1 MFVSLQFKLELKKED
16 KEKLIRLMRK
26 QSSAIRVAYNM
37 LKELEKEKTKN
48 PHAQIYHRLRQLFP
62 ELPTKYI
69 DSAIYKA
76 KQYPTDKPVVFGSK
90 KLFEKL
96 CKNHLT
102 GKTREELKKQWRE
115 LRQGTLISIGSR
127 HEAVKGN
134 LLLRFMELDGK
145 LHLRI
150 TTGNR
155 EFIYAKVLREPSN
168 SKDKWLTFMAMLLE
182 SWQTQNYF
190 AYTVEL
196 KLRDGE
202 TYGSVSFELPT
213 PEVKYT
219 KENGVIAIDT
229 NASPIH
235 LAIAE
240 VSKTGELLSYQTI
253 SLHHLLGLSQNSKD
267 HQEWIL
273 AHQLLDLAIQKGKAI
288 AVENLKKLKKGMRG
302 DGKATLRKRLHQW
315 NAKKFLQKLKRVAML
330 KGVEVIEVNP
340 AYTSVIG
347 MLKYAPQLSID
358 KDIAG
363 AYVIGRRALGFKED
377 TPENYEKL
385 LKDRTYLEFALKR
398 YEEREKELRELL
410 EKETNQ
416 YKRNALKSELR
427 SVENSKKLLTHLV
440 QSLQSESSSCEGTY
454 GRNPE
459 QGRVTKTT
467 LQSAWQVLKVAL
479 LFPILGKVLPRDLS
493 PLKPVLV
500 EGVWD
505 RVRSRLVPLE
515 AGGTVPT
522 RDFQNSLKDDKAQV
536 SKRARAFL
544 SLSMPS
550 FIISSE
556 RQ

>member
-1 MFVSLQFKLELKKED
+1 MFVSLQFKLELKRED
-16 KEKLIRLMRK
+16 KEKLIKFMRK

-76 KQYPTDKPVVFGSK
+76 KQYPTDRLVVFGGK
-90 KLFEKL
+90 RLFEKL
-96 CKNHLT
+96 CKNHLA
-102 GKTREELKKQWRE
+102 GKVRERLKKQWRE
-115 LRQGTLISIGSR
+115 LRQGTLISIGSK
-127 HEAVKGN
+127 ADKGN
-134 LLLRFMELDGK
+134 RLTRFEDLNGQ

-182 SWQTQNYF
+182 SWQTKNYF
-190 AYTVEL
+190 AYTIEL

-202 TYGSVSFELPT
+202 VYGSVSFELPT

-273 AHQLLDLAIQKGKAI
+273 AHQIVDLATEKGKAI
-288 AVENLKKLKKGMRG
+288 AIENLKKLKKGMRG
-302 DGKATLRKRLHQW
+302 DGKAELRKRLHQW

-330 KGVEVIEVNP
+330 KGVEVVEVHP
-340 AYTSVIG
+340 AYTSIIG
-347 MLKYAPQLSID
+347 MLKYAPQLNID

-363 AYVIGRRALGFKED
+363 AYVIGRRALGFRED
-377 TPENYEKL
+377 MPENYERL
-385 LKDRTYLEFALKR
+385 LKDKVYLEFALKR
-398 YEEREKELRELL
+398 YEEREKELTELI
-410 EKETNQ
+410 EKEGNQ
-416 YKRNALKSELR
+416 YKRNALESEAKT
-427 SVENSKKLLTHLV
+427 VKNAKELLTHLI
-440 QSLQSESSSCEGTY
+440 QSFQSEPSSCEGAN
-454 GRNPE
+454 GRNPK
-459 QGRVTKTT
+459 QGETKKVS
-467 LQSAWQVLKVAL
+467 QVAWQVLKVAL

-505 RVRSRLVPLE
+505 RVRNRLAPLE
-515 AGGTVPT
+515 VGGAS
-522 RDFQNSLKDDKAQV
+522 R
-536 SKRARAFL
+536 
-544 SLSMPS
+544 
-550 FIISSE
+550 
-556 RQ
+556 

>member
-16 KEKLIRLMRK
+16 KEKLIKLMRK

-37 LKELEKEKTKN
+37 LRELEKGKTKN
-48 PHAQIYHRLRQLFP
+48 SHAQIYQRLRQLFP

-76 KQYPTDKPVVFGSK
+76 KQYPIDKPVVFGGK
-90 KLFEKL
+90 RLFEKL

-102 GKTREELKKQWRE
+102 GKAREKLKNQWRE
-115 LRQGTLISIGSR
+115 LRQGSLVSVGSKSD
-127 HEAVKGN
+127 KGN
-134 LLLRFMELDGK
+134 RLTRFENINGQI
-145 LHLRI
+145 HLRI
-150 TTGNR
+150 TTGNK

-168 SKDKWLTFMAMLLE
+168 SKDKWLTFMTILLE
-182 SWQTQNYF
+182 SWQTKNYF
-190 AYTVEL
+190 PYTVEL

-202 TYGSVSFELPT
+202 FYGSVSFELPT
-213 PEVKYT
+213 PEVRYKR
-219 KENGVIAIDT
+219 ENGVIAIDT

-240 VSKTGELLSYQTI
+240 VSKTGELVSYQTI
-253 SLHHLLGLSQNSKD
+253 SLHNLLGLSQNSKD

-273 AHQLLDLAIQKGKAI
+273 AHQIVDLAIQKGKAI

-302 DGKATLRKRLHQW
+302 DGKATLRKRLHHW
-315 NAKKFLQKLKRVAML
+315 SAKKFLQKLKRVAVL

-347 MLKYAPQLSID
+347 ILKYAPQLNID
-358 KDIAG
+358 KDIVG
-363 AYVIGRRALGFKED
+363 AYVIGRRALGFRED
-377 TPENYEKL
+377 MPENYENL
-385 LKDRTYLEFALKR
+385 LKDKAYLEFALNR

-410 EKETNQ
+410 EEETNQ
-416 YKRNALKSELR
+416 YKRNALESELR
-427 SVENSKKLLTHLV
+427 SVENSKKLLTNLI
-440 QSLQSESSSCEGTY
+440 QSLQGEPSSCEGAN

-459 QGRVTKTT
+459 QGETKKVS
-467 LQSAWQVLKVAL
+467 QVAWQVLKVAL
-479 LFPILGKVLPRDLS
+479 LFPILVRILPRDLS

-515 AGGTVPT
+515 AGGAS
-522 RDFQNSLKDDKAQV
+522 R
-536 SKRARAFL
+536 
-544 SLSMPS
+544 
-550 FIISSE
+550 
-556 RQ
+556 

>member
-1 MFVSLQFKLELKKED
+1 MFVSLQFKLELEKEN
-16 KEKLIRLMRK
+16 KEKLIKLMRK

-37 LKELEKEKTKN
+37 LRELEKEKTRN
-48 PHAQIYHRLRQLFP
+48 PHAQIYQRLRQLFP

-76 KQYPTDKPVVFGSK
+76 KQYPTDKPVVFGGK
-90 KLFEKL
+90 RLFEKL

-102 GKTREELKKQWRE
+102 GKVRERLKKQWRE
-115 LRQGTLISIGSR
+115 LRQGTLISIGSK
-127 HEAVKGN
+127 ADKGN
-134 LLLRFMELDGK
+134 RLTRFEDLNGQ

-155 EFIYAKVLREPSN
+155 EFIYVKVLREPSN
-168 SKDKWLTFMAMLLE
+168 SKDKWLTFMATLLE
-182 SWQTQNYF
+182 SWQTQSYF

-196 KLRDGE
+196 KLRDRE
-202 TYGSVSFELPT
+202 VYGSVSFEIPT
-213 PEVKYT
+213 PKVKYT
-219 KENGVIAIDT
+219 KENRVIAIDT

-253 SLHHLLGLSQNSKD
+253 NLHHLIGLSQNSKD

-273 AHQLLDLAIQKGKAI
+273 AHQIVDIAIQKGKAI
-288 AVENLKKLKKGMRG
+288 AIENLKKLKRGMRG
-302 DGKATLRKRLHQW
+302 DGKATLRKILRNW

-330 KGVEVIEVNP
+330 KGVEVVEVHP
-340 AYTSVIG
+340 AYTSIIG

-363 AYVIGRRALGFKED
+363 AYVIGRKALGFKED
-377 TPENYEKL
+377 MPENYEKL

-410 EKETNQ
+410 EEEINQ
-416 YKRNALKSELR
+416 YKRNALENELR
-427 SVENSKKLLTHLV
+427 NVENSKKLLTNLI
-440 QSLQSESSSCEGTY
+440 QSLQSEPSSCEGAN
-454 GRNPE
+454 GRNSE
-459 QGRVTKTT
+459 QGETKKVS
-467 LQSAWQVLKVAL
+467 QVAWQVLKVAL

-505 RVRSRLVPLE
+505 RVRRSNGLVPFE
-515 AGGTVPT
+515 AGG
-522 RDFQNSLKDDKAQV
+522 RS
-536 SKRARAFL
+536 R
-544 SLSMPS
+544 
-550 FIISSE
+550 
-556 RQ
+556 

>member
-16 KEKLIRLMRK
+16 REKLIKLMRK
-26 QSSAIRVAYNM
+26 QSSAIRTAYNM
-37 LKELEKEKTKN
+37 LKELGKEKTKN
-48 PHAQIYHRLRQLFP
+48 PHTQIYQRLRKLFP

-90 KLFEKL
+90 SLFEKL

-102 GKTREELKKQWRE
+102 GKAREKLKKQWKE
-115 LRQGTLISIGSR
+115 LRQGTLIAVGSK
-127 HEAVKGN
+127 HKTAQGN

-150 TTGNR
+150 STGNR

-168 SKDKWLTFMAMLLE
+168 SKDKWITFMIMLLE

-196 KLRDGE
+196 KLKDGE
-202 TYGSVSFELPT
+202 VYGSVSFEIPT
-213 PEVKYT
+213 PKVRYT

-235 LAIAE
+235 LAVAE
-240 VSKTGELLSYQTI
+240 VSKTGELVSYQTI
-253 SLHHLLGLSQNSKD
+253 SLHNLLGLSQNSKD
-267 HQEWIL
+267 QQEWIL
-273 AHQLLDLAIQKGKAI
+273 AHQIVDLAIQKNKAI
-288 AVENLKKLKKGMRG
+288 AVENLKKLKKGTRG

-315 NAKKFLQKLKRVAML
+315 NAKKFLQKLKRVAVL
-330 KGVEVIEVNP
+330 KGVEIVEVNP

-347 MLKYAPQLSID
+347 MLKYAPQLNID

-377 TPENYEKL
+377 MPENYEKL
-385 LKDRTYLEFALKR
+385 LKNKAYLEFALKR

-410 EKETNQ
+410 EEETNQ
-416 YKRNALKSELR
+416 YKRNALKSELKN
-427 SVENSKKLLTHLV
+427 VQNGKNLLVNLI
-440 QSLQSESSSCEGTY
+440 QSLQSESSSCEGAN

-459 QGRVTKTT
+459 QGETKKVS
-467 LQSAWQVLKVAL
+467 QVVWQVLRVAL

-505 RVRSRLVPLE
+505 RVRRSNGLVPLE
-515 AGGTVPT
+515 AGGTVPM
-522 RDFQNSLKDDKAQV
+522 RDF
-536 SKRARAFL
+536 
-544 SLSMPS
+544 
-550 FIISSE
+550 
-556 RQ
+556 

>member
-1 MFVSLQFKLELKKED
+1 
-16 KEKLIRLMRK
+16 
-26 QSSAIRVAYNM
+26 M

-48 PHAQIYHRLRQLFP
+48 PHAQIYQRLRQLFP

-76 KQYPTDKPVVFGSK
+76 KQYSTNKPVVFGSK
-90 KLFEKL
+90 RLFEKL

-102 GKTREELKKQWRE
+102 GKAREKLKKQWRE
-115 LRQGTLISIGSR
+115 LRQGTLIAIGSK
-127 HEAVKGN
+127 HKTAQGN
-134 LLLRFMELDGK
+134 LLLRFVELDGK

-150 TTGNR
+150 TTGKR

-168 SKDKWLTFMAMLLE
+168 SKDKWITFMAMLLE
-182 SWQTQNYF
+182 SWQTKNYF

-202 TYGSVSFELPT
+202 VYGSVSFEIPAS
-213 PEVKYT
+213 EVRYT
-219 KENGVIAIDT
+219 KEKGVIAIDI

-240 VSKTGELLSYQTI
+240 VSKTGELVSYQTI
-253 SLHHLLGLSQNSKD
+253 SLHHLLGLSKNSKD

-273 AHQLLDLAIQKGKAI
+273 AHQIVDLAIQKGKAI
-288 AVENLKKLKKGMRG
+288 AVENLKKLKKGVRG
-302 DGKATLRKRLHQW
+302 DGKAELRKRLHQW

-363 AYVIGRRALGFKED
+363 AYVIERRALGFKED
-377 TPENYEKL
+377 MPENYEKL
-385 LKDRTYLEFALKR
+385 LKDKAYLEFALKK
-398 YEEREKELRELL
+398 YEEREKELRELI
-410 EKETNQ
+410 EKESNE

-427 SVENSKKLLTHLV
+427 SVENSKKLLTNFI
-440 QSLQSESSSCEGTY
+440 QSLQSESSSCEGAN

-459 QGRVTKTT
+459 QGETKKVS
-467 LQSAWQVLKVAL
+467 QIAWQVLRVAL
-479 LFPILGKVLPRDLS
+479 LFPILGRIPPRDLS

-505 RVRSRLVPLE
+505 RVRKGLVPLSL
-515 AGGTVPT
+515 GG
-522 RDFQNSLKDDKAQV
+522 L
-536 SKRARAFL
+536 
-544 SLSMPS
+544 
-550 FIISSE
+550 
-556 RQ
+556 

>member
-16 KEKLIRLMRK
+16 KEKLIQLMRK
-26 QSSAIRVAYNM
+26 QSSAIRMAYNM

-76 KQYPTDKPVVFGSK
+76 KQYPTDKPVVFGGK
-90 KLFEKL
+90 RLFEKL

-102 GKTREELKKQWRE
+102 RKAREKLKKQWRE

-150 TTGNR
+150 TTGKR
-155 EFIYAKVLREPSN
+155 EFVYAKVLREPSN
-168 SKDKWLTFMAMLLE
+168 SKDKWLTFIAMLLE

-196 KLRDGE
+196 KLRNGE
-202 TYGSVSFELPT
+202 VYGSVSFEIPT
-213 PEVKYT
+213 PEVRCT

-235 LAIAE
+235 LAVAE

-253 SLHHLLGLSQNSKD
+253 SLHNLLGLSQNSKD
-267 HQEWIL
+267 NQEWIL

-288 AVENLKKLKKGMRG
+288 AIENLKKLKRGRRG
-302 DGKATLRKRLHQW
+302 DGKVKLRKILHQW
-315 NAKKFLQKLKRVAML
+315 NAKRFLQKLKRVAML

-340 AYTSVIG
+340 AYTSIMG

-358 KDIAG
+358 KDVAG

-377 TPENYEKL
+377 MPENYEKL
-385 LKDRTYLEFALKR
+385 LKDKAYLEFALKR
-398 YEEREKELRELL
+398 YEEREKELKELL
-410 EKETNQ
+410 EKESNE

-427 SVENSKKLLTHLV
+427 SVENARKLLANFL
-440 QSLQSESSSCEGTY
+440 QSLQGEPSGCEGAY
-454 GRNPE
+454 GRNPK
-459 QGRVTKTT
+459 QGETKKVS
-467 LQSAWQVLKVAL
+467 QVVWQVLKVAL

-515 AGGTVPT
+515 AGGTVPM
-522 RDFQNSLKDDKAQV
+522 RDFLEQ
-536 SKRARAFL
+536 
-544 SLSMPS
+544 PP
-550 FIISSE
+550 
-556 RQ
+556 